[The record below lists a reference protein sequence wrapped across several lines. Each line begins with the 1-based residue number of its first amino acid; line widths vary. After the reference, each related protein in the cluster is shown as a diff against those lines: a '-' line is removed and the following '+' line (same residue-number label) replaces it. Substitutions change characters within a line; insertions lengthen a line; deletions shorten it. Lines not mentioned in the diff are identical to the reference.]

1 MGQRGGSSKIQLFAE
16 SEMNFFSKVVNVQI
30 DFDKDENGAV
40 THLVFHQS
48 GREQKAI
55 RTKVP

>member
-30 DFDKDENGAV
+30 DFDKDENDAV
-40 THLVFHQS
+40 TTSAV
-48 GREQKAI
+48 I
-55 RTKVP
+55 RSRLAVNSLSDLA